1 MKQLIKSKIS
11 KYFLILTLAVMPNLH
26 HAVAGEMKTE
36 SVEVSGNC
44 GMCEKRILGA
54 AMIKGV
60 KSAQWNGETQL
71 LTIKF
76 DPEKVSLDDIE
87 KRIAKA
93 GHDTPNH
100 KADDDTYENLHGCC
114 QYPRK

>member
-1 MKQLIKSKIS
+1 MKQLIKNKIS
-11 KYFLILTLAVMPNLH
+11 RYFLVLVLAVMPTLQY
-26 HAVAGEMKTE
+26 AIAGEILTD

-54 AMIKGV
+54 VMVKGV
-60 KSAQWNGETQL
+60 KSAQWNAETQQ
-71 LTIKF
+71 LTIKY
-76 DPEKVSLDDIE
+76 DSEKISLDEIE

-100 KADDDTYENLHGCC
+100 KAEDAVYENLHGCC